1 MKVAKKASLNF
12 KRYAPI
18 FFTSLNALMGILVI
32 YLMILD
38 GGNGKK
44 IYLPLMI
51 IFAGICDCLDGRLAR
66 KFNADTLFGKELDSL
81 ADAIS
86 FSLAPV
92 SLLINNLLEY
102 TALLGLVAGIT
113 YPLADIYRL
122 ARFNAST
129 LEGYFEG
136 LPITIAGMILALKHL
151 VIINLNLQASQLVVE
166 SYITSILMLA
176 LSYLMVSKI
185 KFKKL

>member
-102 TALLGLVAGIT
+102 TGLLGLVAAIT
-113 YPLADIYRL
+113 YPLAGIYRL

-166 SYITSILMLA
+166 SYISSILMLA